1 MQTLPKD
8 AESTLRLIKGEIPGV
23 TAPMLYFGML
33 YATFAWH
40 VEDHNLYSINYHH
53 LGASKTWYGVPE
65 TDADS
70 FEQVVRDRIYAD
82 ALRKAAEEGRSDY
95 EQEVLVQ
102 RTLLEKTTM
111 FSPQLLLRAGSRHT
125 LPQYLIRVR
134 CLLGASHQH
143 QAVRRLPTLSGTL
156 NAMRQTNGCEH
167 TLFRPPRKA
176 SLS

>member
-1 MQTLPKD
+1 MHPGNGSFGSVLTLPRVPEQALPKD

-23 TAPMLYFGML
+23 TAPMLYIGML
-33 YATFAWH
+33 FATFAWH

-53 LGASKTWYGVPE
+53 LGAPKTWYGVPE

-111 FSPQLLLRAGSRHT
+111 FSPQLLLRAGIT
-125 LPQYLIRVR
+125 
-134 CLLGASHQH
+134 CCK
-143 QAVRRLPTLSGTL
+143 LSQLKHRSG
-156 NAMRQTNGCEH
+156 H
-167 TLFRPPRKA
+167 KPP
-176 SLS
+176 